1 MPRSKTPMTTRSRT
15 RRNTS
20 RLQVYRSRVKSSNC
34 RGQTRCRTRN
44 GCKQTKANER
54 LSYCRKSK
62 NTRA

>member
-34 RGQTRCRTRN
+34 RGQARCRTRN

-54 LSYCRKSK
+54 RSYCRKSK